1 MCYHQWKNLLIRLNR
16 CAIKKIEDL
25 KAELLELKRSHDF
38 ISIQYDNLKD
48 EYSKLIETKKKQE
61 VKIKKLKAQSNE
73 LSAQGAKEAIKLDAL
88 DQYSRHQ
95 NLEIVGI
102 PVTSNKDTNAIVKEI
117 AELLPGKNLFSRYF
131 YFSSPSD

>member
-1 MCYHQWKNLLIRLNR
+1 M
-16 CAIKKIEDL
+16 
-25 KAELLELKRSHDF
+25 KRSHDF

-102 PVTSNKDTNAIVKEI
+102 PVTSNEDTNAIVKEI